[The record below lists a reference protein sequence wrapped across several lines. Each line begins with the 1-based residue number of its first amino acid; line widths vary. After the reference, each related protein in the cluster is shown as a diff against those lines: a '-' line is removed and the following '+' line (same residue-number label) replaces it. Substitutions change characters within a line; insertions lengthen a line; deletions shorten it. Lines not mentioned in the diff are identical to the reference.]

1 MTGVHA
7 KQALTALAAALAAV
21 PGSRDRPGQQD
32 MVAAVS
38 TALASGEHLLVQAGT
53 GTGKSLAYLV
63 PALASGKRVVVAT
76 ATKALQAQLVDK
88 DLPRL
93 VQALTPVL
101 GHTPTYAL
109 TKGRGNYLCLQQ
121 VHGGPGAR
129 QDEPDSL
136 FDGSQSSLGSQ
147 VLKLREWAEQTETG
161 DRDEVPFPVPD
172 RAWRQVSV
180 SARECLGAKCPD
192 RVDCFSEKSR
202 EAARQADVV
211 IANHTLLAL
220 DVFTGVQVLPE
231 RDAVVLD
238 EAHEFVASVTEALSQ
253 ELAGGDV
260 KRAVAAATDLVSAA
274 TQQRLDD
281 ARDGLEGVLG
291 ILQPGWVP
299 QLDRHSLD
307 VLGLLEAAASA
318 ACSEITRG
326 MSELT
331 DEDVELARRERAR
344 AGLTSVTEAARE
356 IGTPS
361 VASAVYANAD
371 GSTTRLRVSPLQ
383 VGGALGSQLFGN
395 TTVIATSATLT
406 LGGSFRH
413 AAHQLGLT
421 WLAGSSVDDGKAHD
435 GREGTAVEQVLEQDE
450 PPRRWRHLDVGSPF
464 VYPTQSQLWVAR
476 QLPDPGRMGVS
487 WAREVDALL
496 VELVQAAGGRTLALF
511 SSTAAAARA
520 AVTVRE
526 ATDLPIL
533 LQGEDSPGALQ
544 HRFAAE
550 ARTCL
555 FGTRSFWQG
564 VDTPGSACQ
573 LVVLDRI
580 PFGHV
585 DDPLTKARLAAAA
598 EAGRNGFLE
607 VTLPPAAVLLAQ
619 GAGRLVRS
627 TTDRGVVVVLDPRLE
642 TAGYASVLLS
652 SLPPFYRARSK
663 EAVLASLR
671 AIDAGAPAVL
681 PPGPPPSESRRAGGV
696 TGGTGPVADGGQYA
710 PSRP

>member
-1 MTGVHA
+1 MT
-7 KQALTALAAALAAV
+7 KALTALEAALAAV
-21 PGSRDRPGQQD
+21 PGSQRRAGQHA
-32 MVAAVS
+32 MVSAVATS
-38 TALASGEHLLVQAGT
+38 LASGESLLVQAGT
-53 GTGKSLAYLV
+53 GTGKSLGYLV

-93 VQALTPVL
+93 VKALEPVL
-101 GHTPTYAL
+101 GRAPTYAL
-109 TKGRGNYLCLQQ
+109 AKGRSNYICLQQ

-129 QDEPDSL
+129 EDEPESL
-136 FDGSQSSLGSQ
+136 FDGPASSLGSQ
-147 VLKLREWAEQTETG
+147 VVRLREWAGETTSG

-180 SARECLGAKCPD
+180 SARECLGTRCPD
-192 RVDCFSEKSR
+192 RVDCFSEKAR
-202 EAARQADVV
+202 EAAKEADIVV
-211 IANHTLLAL
+211 ANHTLLAL

-238 EAHEFVASVTEALSQ
+238 EAHEFVSSVTDALSH
-253 ELAGGDV
+253 ELSTAETR
-260 KRAVAAATDLVSAA
+260 RAVASATDLVEPA

-281 ARDGLEGVLG
+281 ARDGLDGVLQ
-291 ILQPGWVP
+291 LVQPGWVR
-299 QLDRHSLD
+299 QLDAHSLD
-307 VLGLLEAAASA
+307 VLGLLEAAATS
-318 ACSEITRG
+318 ACSEIQRG
-326 MSELT
+326 MSAAGAALDGPGLAG
-331 DEDVELARRERAR
+331 DEVELARRERAR
-344 AGLTSVTEAARE
+344 AGLTAVAEAARE

-361 VASAVYANAD
+361 VSSAVYATAD
-371 GSTTRLRVSPLQ
+371 GATTRLRVSPLR
-383 VGGALGSQLFGN
+383 VGGALASRLFGD
-395 TTVIATSATLT
+395 TTVVATSATLT

-413 AAHQLGLT
+413 VAGQLGLT
-421 WLAGSSVDDGKAHD
+421 WLAGSAFGESGEQHD
-435 GREGTAVEQVLEQDE
+435 GREPAAVEEVLEQED
-450 PPRRWRHLDVGSPF
+450 PPPRWRHLDVGSPF
-464 VYPTQSQLWVAR
+464 DYATQSQLWVAR
-476 QLPDPGRMGVS
+476 SLPDPGRMAIS

-496 VELVQAAGGRTLALF
+496 VELVEAAGGRTLGLF

-520 AVTVRE
+520 AEAVRA

-544 HRFAAE
+544 HRFASDP
-550 ARTCL
+550 RTCL

-585 DDPLTKARLAAAA
+585 DDPLSKARLAAATD
-598 EAGRNGFLE
+598 AGQNGFLQ
-607 VTLPPAAVLLAQ
+607 VTLPPAAILLAQ

-627 TTDRGVVVVLDPRLE
+627 TEDRGVVAVLDPRLE
-642 TAGYASVLLS
+642 TAGYARVLLD

-671 AIDAGAPAVL
+671 AIDASAPPVR
-681 PPGPPPSESRRAGGV
+681 PPGPAPSERRRVG
-696 TGGTGPVADGGQYA
+696 
-710 PSRP
+710 